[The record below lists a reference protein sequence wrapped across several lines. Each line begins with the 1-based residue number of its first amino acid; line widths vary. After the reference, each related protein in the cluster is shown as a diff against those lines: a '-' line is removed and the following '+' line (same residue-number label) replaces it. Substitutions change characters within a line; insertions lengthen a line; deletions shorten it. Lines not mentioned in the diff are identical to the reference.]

1 MKEKRNDVS
10 FLGNSCKRLS
20 GTLLSAALLIFSM
33 LLVFSGNAQTTG
45 RTIAGVVTE
54 AASGT
59 PIPGAAVVVKGTTT
73 GTTTNFDGEFTLQV
87 SDDDVLVIS
96 FVGFASQEVPVAGR
110 SSLTIAL
117 EEEVELF
124 DEVVVVGY
132 GVQKKKLVTGATA
145 QVDGEELTKRSTI
158 SALEALQGQTSGLQ
172 ITSTSGQP
180 GEGMKV
186 VVRGQGTI
194 GGSGPLY
201 IVDGVQTGDISYLN
215 NADIESIDVLKDAA
229 SAAIYGSQAANGV
242 ILITTKTGKRGS
254 TKITFDAYY
263 GVQNV
268 ARKMDMLNSKEYA
281 VIMNEANIN
290 SGNAPYFTQAEIDA
304 MGEGTDWIDE
314 MLYENAV
321 TQNYTLGLSG
331 GSEKSTYSMS
341 MSYTGQE
348 GIVGGPA
355 VSNYERYNLRIN
367 SEHNLY
373 DGLLTVGQHLT
384 MGYMLKDGISVGNQY
399 NNTLRGAF
407 NTSPFLPMYDD
418 EGNYLDNTANAGVM
432 YQGEEWDPWVE
443 GESNPYASMVLNNQ
457 SRNNNQKVLGD
468 VYFELAPLQ
477 NLTLRTTLGY
487 DYYAG
492 EGHSYSPIYHL
503 SMYAYRDNDG
513 ASQDMNRGLA
523 LTWDNILTYQLDK
536 GDHSLTAMAGN
547 SIYRNKGTWLSV
559 NNADLTVSDL
569 EHAYIDNTTNTDF
582 TLLDFGGAPNDVD
595 KRLSYFGRLS
605 YSYQERF
612 LLNATFRAD
621 GSSRF
626 AKGNRW
632 GYFPSVSAGWVM
644 SNESFMEGLFFDFLK
659 LRASWG
665 QVGNQNIP
673 AFRYLA
679 LVKTDQTN
687 YYFGS
692 EDFDSSGNTV
702 GAYPN
707 TLSNP
712 DLKWETSE
720 QLNFGIDAQLLD
732 GHLSLNADY
741 YEKKTKDWLIDV
753 PVLATAGADS
763 RYINGGDVKNTG
775 IELALNYSN
784 QIGKLGYYVS
794 GNVSKNKNKV
804 TEVPTNDG
812 IVHGL
817 SNMLYDNSLE
827 FYHRAETGYP
837 IGYFWGWE
845 TDGLFQN
852 IEEVENYVVND
863 KVVQPNAK
871 PGDLR
876 YVDQNQDGVID
887 ENDKTNVGDPNP
899 DYVFGFS
906 FGLDYE
912 GFDFSVAANGVA
924 GNQIVQSYRNHVV
937 AKSNYTS
944 EILGRWHGEGTSNTI
959 PRVTNNNINYLFS
972 DIFVKDGDFLRISNI
987 TLGYDFARS
996 LVTNKF
1002 ISQLR
1007 LYASVQNAFTFTKYN
1022 GMDPE
1027 IGYGVEDGSSGVD
1040 LGYYPRPRTVMVGV
1054 NVKF

>member
-1 MKEKRNDVS
+1 MTYSYWS
-10 FLGNSCKRLS
+10 FLKNSVTKSANLLL
-20 GTLLSAALLIFSM
+20 GTSLLILALLLANS
-33 LLVFSGNAQTTG
+33 VNAQTEQKN
-45 RTIAGVVTE
+45 IKGVVTD
-54 AASGT
+54 AGSGE
-59 PIPGAAVVVKGTTT
+59 PLPGVAVIVKGTTN
-73 GTTTNFDGEFTLQV
+73 GTATTIDGTFSLSVNE
-87 SDDDVLVIS
+87 DDVLVVS
-96 FVGFASQEVPVAGR
+96 FIGFTAQEIPVAGK
-110 SSLTIAL
+110 SNFNIAL
-117 EEEVELF
+117 KADIVGL

-132 GVQKKKLVTGATA
+132 GVQKKKLVTGATV
-145 QVDGEELTKRSTI
+145 QVDGDELTKRSTT
-158 SALEALQGQTSGLQ
+158 SALQALQGQTSGVQ

-201 IVDGVQTGDISYLN
+201 VVDGVQSGDISYLN
-215 NADIESIDVLKDAA
+215 NADIESVDVLKDAA

-242 ILITTKTGKRGS
+242 ILITTKSGKKGS
-254 TKITFDAYY
+254 AKISFDAYY
-263 GVQNV
+263 GLQNV
-268 ARKMDMLNSKEYA
+268 ARKVDMLNSKEYA
-281 VIMNEANIN
+281 VIMNESNIN
-290 SGNAPYFTQAEIDA
+290 SGNAPHFTQQEIDA
-304 MGEGTDWIDE
+304 MGEGTDWVDE
-314 MLYENAV
+314 MLYDNAV
-321 TQNYTLGLSG
+321 TQNYTLGLTG
-331 GSEKSTYSMS
+331 GSDNSVYSMS

-348 GIVGGPA
+348 GIVGGPS

-367 SEHNLY
+367 SEHKLY
-373 DGLLTVGQHLT
+373 DGLLKVGQHLT
-384 MGYMLKDGISVGNQY
+384 MGYIMKDGISVGNQY
-399 NNTLRGAF
+399 NNSLRGAF
-407 NTSPFLPMYDD
+407 NTSPFLPMFDD
-418 EGNYLDNTANAGVM
+418 QGNYLNNTANEGVM
-432 YQGEEWDPWVE
+432 YQNQEWEPWVE

-457 SRNNNQKVLGD
+457 SENNSQKLLGD
-468 VYFELAPLQ
+468 VYFELSPLP
-477 NLTLRTTLGY
+477 NLTIRTTLGY
-487 DYYAG
+487 DYYAS
-492 EGHSYSPIYHL
+492 EGHSYSPIYKL
-503 SMYAYRDNDG
+503 SMYAFRDNDG
-513 ASQDMNRGLA
+513 ASQNMSRGLA
-523 LTWDNILTYQLDK
+523 LTWDNFITYNIDK
-536 GDHSLTAMAGN
+536 DDHSITAMVGN
-547 SIYRNKGTWLSV
+547 SIYRNKGTWLNA
-559 NNADLTVSDL
+559 NNANLTVSDL
-569 EHAYIDNTTNTDF
+569 EHAYINNTTNTDF
-582 TLLDFGGAPNDVD
+582 TLLGFGGAPNDVD

-626 AKGNRW
+626 AQGNRW

-644 SNESFMEGLFFDFLK
+644 SNESFMQSTPFDFFK

-679 LVKTDQTN
+679 IVKTDQTN
-687 YYFGS
+687 YYFGT

-702 GAYPN
+702 GAYPS
-707 TLSNP
+707 TLPNP

-720 QLNFGIDAQLLD
+720 QLNFGVDAQFLN
-732 GHLSLNADY
+732 GHMTVNADY
-741 YEKKTKDWLIDV
+741 YQKKTKDWLIDV

-775 IELALNYSN
+775 FELSVMYNNS
-784 QIGKLGYYVS
+784 IGDLGYHI
-794 GNVSKNKNKV
+794 NANISKNKNEV

-827 FYHRAETGYP
+827 FYHRAETGFP

-852 IEEVENYVVND
+852 ENEVQNYVNNN
-863 KVVQPNAK
+863 KVVQPKAK

-876 YVDQNQDGVID
+876 YVDQNKDGLID
-887 ENDKTNVGDPNP
+887 ESDKTMIGDPNP
-899 DYVFGFS
+899 DYIVGFS
-906 FGLDYE
+906 LGLDYK

-924 GNQIVQSYRNHVV
+924 GNQIVQAYRNHVV
-937 AKSNYTS
+937 TKANYTT
-944 EILGRWHGEGTSNTI
+944 EILGRWHGEGTSNSI

-987 TLGYDFARS
+987 TLGYDFAKS
-996 LVTNKF
+996 LVKHKY

-1007 LYASVQNAFTFTKYN
+1007 LYTSVQNAFTFTKYN

-1027 IGYGVEDGSSGVD
+1027 IGYGVENGSSGVD
-1040 LGYYPRPRTVMVGV
+1040 LGYYPNPRTVMVGV